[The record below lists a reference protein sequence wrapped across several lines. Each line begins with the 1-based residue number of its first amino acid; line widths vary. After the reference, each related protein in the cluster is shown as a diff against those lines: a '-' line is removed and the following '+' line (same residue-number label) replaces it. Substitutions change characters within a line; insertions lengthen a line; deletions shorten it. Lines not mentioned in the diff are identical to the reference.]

1 MLFLIKQGLDLVSA
15 EVNKVH
21 EKGEMYNFA
30 EAVVKIK
37 FSRQNASSAEVN
49 VRQNN

>member
-1 MLFLIKQGLDLVSA
+1 MLFFMKQGLDLVSA

-21 EKGEMYNFA
+21 EKGEIYNLA

-37 FSRQNASSAEVN
+37 FSRQNATSAAAEM
-49 VRQNN
+49 